1 MSIFTPEELE
11 GMKDCAWVL
20 REIVRDLEK
29 TVRPGQKTADLDKFA
44 SELVE
49 QYGVRAA
56 FRGYRGYPACT
67 TTSVNEEVID
77 GVPGS
82 RVLKEG
88 DLLKMQLGIESD
100 GLHSY
105 WANTYAL
112 PPVSDRVTAL
122 VDATRRAV
130 GEAAK
135 AALPGTLVE
144 ELSRRIQQ
152 TVESAGFEVVRQYC
166 GHGIGR
172 RMHEEPQIPCYVD
185 QRLAGRYR
193 LNARE
198 VIKRTNV
205 GDRIAAKV
213 LGEVGAAL
221 VGRRRTHGGRPAG
234 HPERARRRARCR
246 RQSAGGARGLS
257 RVAVS
262 PTPAPPRNCARRTG
276 SPRKGGAPRASGRR
290 PFRRAP
296 C

>member
-20 REIVRDLEK
+20 REIVHDLEK
-29 TVRPGQKTADLDKFA
+29 AVKAGVRTAELDQFA
-44 SELVE
+44 SDLIE

-77 GVPGS
+77 GVPGP

-105 WANTYAL
+105 WANTYAI
-112 PPVSDRVTAL
+112 PPVSERATAL
-122 VDATRRAV
+122 VEATRRAV

-135 AALPGTLVE
+135 SAKPGTLVE
-144 ELSRRIQQ
+144 ELSRRIQE

-198 VIKRTNV
+198 VIAVQVLTLEKAARLSSV
-205 GDRIAAKV
+205 GGGLTVAAPR
-213 LGEVGAAL
+213 GIFSAHVGALVAVADPPEVL
-221 VGRRRTHGGRPAG
+221 VG
-234 HPERARRRARCR
+234 
-246 RQSAGGARGLS
+246 S
-257 RVAVS
+257 VA
-262 PTPAPPRNCARRTG
+262 
-276 SPRKGGAPRASGRR
+276 
-290 PFRRAP
+290 
-296 C
+296 